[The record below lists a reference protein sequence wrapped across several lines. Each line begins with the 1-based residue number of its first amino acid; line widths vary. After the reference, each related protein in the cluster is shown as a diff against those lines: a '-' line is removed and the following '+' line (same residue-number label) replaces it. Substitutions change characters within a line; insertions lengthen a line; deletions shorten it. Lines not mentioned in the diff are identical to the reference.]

1 MTLYRKYKLP
11 LHQNGHVYLTS
22 HRICYVDNTEARKN
36 SIAIDLRDVGHYDF
50 YAGFLKS
57 SAKITI
63 SPKPSKHLSGLVS
76 QVDRLEFSTPRGSP
90 SPGPGN
96 WISPIP
102 IRVPSKPSV
111 TWICSICSFSNLL
124 SPSFDINTANQNTV
138 LQPCQTCGIKPTLA
152 HVLKAAISATAQR
165 PAPDF
170 QQSSVV
176 LNKSHDPSL
185 TQIKEASFQCP
196 RCTFSNHPSLLTCE
210 MCGAP
215 LIASNQNVEM
225 PSIRPLS
232 PGPVLERLESLS
244 SVEHEKIKLSFRAG
258 GAQIFYERLKGA
270 ITQRKWLLTNAP
282 PIPTPVSETDSN
294 KSGKSTPGP
303 ESEAVGIAGL
313 ELLSNERRKN
323 NATVINSAF
332 SDLEALIASAQD
344 IIALAESL
352 SKKTQGSSAKAI
364 LNESVAS
371 LGMSATKDMLG
382 SDALYLSELSR
393 TLAEYLTDDR
403 AGVLKNEGGIM
414 TLVDLWARFNRKRN
428 GVELVRPSDFEKA
441 ARRWVPLGLPVRLRE
456 FKNGLLVV
464 QRHDWTDSK
473 IVGQLLAW
481 FQEFRIF
488 EPVQPVPW
496 DWRLFGRGVSAQ
508 EAANHFGWSLGV
520 AIEELEMAEDKGV
533 LCREE
538 TPEGIKFWENW
549 LGGNEDKLL

>member
-11 LHQNGHVYLTS
+11 LHQSGHVYLTS
-22 HRICYVDNTEARKN
+22 HRICYVDNTEPRKN
-36 SIAIDLRDVGHYDF
+36 SIAIDLRDIGHYDF

-63 SPKPSKHLSGLVS
+63 SPKPSKHISWLTS
-76 QVDRLEFSTPRGSP
+76 QVDHLELSSLRSSP

-96 WISPIP
+96 STTHTP

-111 TWICSICSFSNLL
+111 TWICPICSFSNLL
-124 SPSFDINTANQNTV
+124 SPSFDINTANENTV
-138 LQPCQTCGIKPTLA
+138 LQSCQTCGIKPTLA
-152 HVLKAAISATAQR
+152 HVLKAAISAAAQR
-165 PAPDF
+165 PASNF
-170 QQSSVV
+170 QQPTIVSKEG
-176 LNKSHDPSL
+176 NDQSL
-185 TQIKEASFQCP
+185 IQIKEASFQCP
-196 RCTFSNHPSLLTCE
+196 RCTFSNHPSLLSCE

-215 LIASNQNVEM
+215 LITSNQNFEA
-225 PSIRPLS
+225 PLARPLS
-232 PGPVLERLESLS
+232 PGPILERLEPLS
-244 SVEHEKIKLSFRAG
+244 SVDHEKVKLSFRAG

-282 PIPTPVSETDSN
+282 PIPNPVSETDPD
-294 KSGKSTPGP
+294 KSGKSTPRP

-323 NATVINSAF
+323 HATVINSAF
-332 SDLEALIASAQD
+332 SDLEALMASAQD

-371 LGMSATKDMLG
+371 LGMSATKDMLR

-403 AGVLKNEGGIM
+403 VGVLKSEGGII

-441 ARRWVPLGLPVRLRE
+441 ARHWESLGLPVRLRE

-464 QRHDWTDSK
+464 QRHDWTDDK
-473 IVGQLLAW
+473 IIGQLLAW

-488 EPVQPVPW
+488 EPLKPVPW
-496 DWRLFGRGVSAQ
+496 DWRLFGRGVTAQ
-508 EAANHFGWSLGV
+508 ETANNFGWSLGV

-549 LGGNEDKLL
+549 LIGNEDKFL